1 MDSTAKRDAFI
12 VARNLTKM
20 KFPLFQRDVSSSSDG
35 PHADMDSFEKLA
47 ARMEAAAQ
55 ASDLAAKKAEMTA
68 RRAEAA
74 ATKAEV
80 LLKQVQVIL
89 DQLGQSV
96 EKSRTSPVHSSREG
110 MVDII
115 YSEVIPPSER
125 MVSESGIPLVAPF
138 IVSKDGSDS

>member
-1 MDSTAKRDAFI
+1 
-12 VARNLTKM
+12 M
-20 KFPLFQRDVSSSSDG
+20 KFPLFHKDGSSSSDG
-35 PHADMDSFEKLA
+35 QHADAESFEKLA

-55 ASDLAAKKAEMTA
+55 AADLAAKKAEMTA

-74 ATKAEV
+74 AAKAEV

-96 EKSRTSPVHSSREG
+96 EKSRPLPALSSKDSVR
-110 MVDII
+110 DIM
-115 YSEVIPPSER
+115 YSETLPPAER

-138 IVSKDGSDS
+138 IVSKEGADS